1 MRFLSVAVALV
12 MLFSVGAMAQESGAF
27 DVSGGVYLGNHTYS
41 DSDELKSNALG
52 FYASADASIPGL
64 PVAITGSFATFSP
77 DKSEKDKSDAY
88 FEEQTVTLF
97 DLLVG
102 YRVFGDLAVGAGW
115 ASYGWKGTHVDGPEK
130 GKFDLSNGGFAIGAF
145 GKLPLSDGFQASGK
159 LLFVPSSKLKDKGS
173 DNDGSDTKD
182 TNMFGFTVSAT
193 YAVNDN
199 FGIEGGYRSL
209 RIKSTKKGTD
219 TEITTGGFFLGVS
232 YAF

>member
-27 DVSGGVYLGNHTYS
+27 DVSGGVYLGNHTDLY
-41 DSDELKSNALG
+41 ELKSNALG

-64 PVAITGSFATFSP
+64 PVAITGAFATFSP
-77 DKSEKDKSDAY
+77 DKSDEGEDFSLKKH
-88 FEEQTVTLF
+88 TVTVF

-115 ASYGWKGTHVDGPEK
+115 ASYGFKGTVVEK
-130 GKFDLSNGGFAIGAF
+130 GVGEDEFDLSNGGFAIGAF
-145 GKLPLSDGFQASGK
+145 GKLPLSDGFRASGK
-159 LLFVPSSKLKDKGS
+159 LLFVPSSKLKVKDS
-173 DNDGSDTKD
+173 DNDGLD

-209 RIKSTKKGTD
+209 RINFKD
-219 TEITTGGFFLGVS
+219 HDDVDITTGGFFLGVS

>member
-27 DVSGGVYLGNHTYS
+27 DLNGGVYLGNHTYWN
-41 DSDELKSNALG
+41 ELKSNALG

-77 DKSEKDKSDAY
+77 DKSDEG
-88 FEEQTVTLF
+88 EEFSFKEHTVTVF
-97 DLLVG
+97 ELLVG

-115 ASYGWKGTHVDGPEK
+115 ASYGFKGTEVNK
-130 GKFDLSNGGFAIGAF
+130 GVGEYKVEATNGGFAVGAF
-145 GKLPLSDGFQASGK
+145 GTLPLSDGFQASGK
-159 LLFVPSSKLKDKGS
+159 LLFVPSSKLNEKRAGTPS
-173 DNDGSDTKD
+173 ESDTK
-182 TNMFGFTVSAT
+182 MFGISVSAA
-193 YAVNDN
+193 YALSED
-199 FGIEGGYRSL
+199 FGIEAGYRSL
-209 RIKSTKKGTD
+209 RVESTKKGTD

>member
-41 DSDELKSNALG
+41 DELKSNALG

-77 DKSEKDKSDAY
+77 DKSEKHKSGAY
-88 FEEQTVTLF
+88 FEEHTVTLF

-115 ASYGWKGTHVDGPEK
+115 ASYGFKGTVVEK
-130 GKFDLSNGGFAIGAF
+130 GAGEDEFDLSNGGFAIGAF

-159 LLFVPSSKLKDKGS
+159 LFYVPSSKFKMKGAS
-173 DNDGSDTKD
+173 DED
-182 TNMFGFTVSAT
+182 TNMLGFSMSAE
-193 YAVNDN
+193 YALSEN
-199 FGIEGGYRSL
+199 FGIEAGYRSL
-209 RIKSTKKGTD
+209 RINFKD
-219 TEITTGGFFLGVS
+219 HDDVDITTGGFFLGVS

>member
-27 DVSGGVYLGNHTYS
+27 DLNGGVYLGNHTYWN
-41 DSDELKSNALG
+41 ELKSNALG

-77 DKSEKDKSDAY
+77 DKSEKHKSGAY
-88 FEEQTVTLF
+88 FEEHTVTLF

-115 ASYGWKGTHVDGPEK
+115 ASYGLKGTGVGGPEK
-130 GKFDLSNGGFAIGAF
+130 VKLDWSNGGFAIGGF
-145 GKLPLSDGFQASGK
+145 GTLPLSDGFQASGK
-159 LLFVPSSKLKDKGS
+159 LLFVPSSKLKDKDS
-173 DNDGSDTKD
+173 DNDGLD

-209 RIKSTKKGTD
+209 RIKSTEKDND